1 LHGYRTK
8 GIALES
14 LQQGFRGNALHLPI
28 PMEETLKHASKVLD
42 NAMEKTLVL
51 QPEGVK
57 IIVNAVVSKK
67 VKQYIVDLEKVSII
81 TDIIFRSFNV
91 M

>member
-1 LHGYRTK
+1 
-8 GIALES
+8 
-14 LQQGFRGNALHLPI
+14 
-28 PMEETLKHASKVLD
+28 MEETLKHASKVLD